1 MDWFLAAATGR
12 DARRDA
18 LLDQH
23 ITDFVAV
30 IPLIPHHR
38 CRRRQVFEQH
48 ISTSEVTTLPLTQ
61 VESQGT
67 TFAVA
72 DPMELAGHAPLGT
85 INQAGGYYPPC

>member
-18 LLDQH
+18 LLGQH
-23 ITDFVAV
+23 LTDFVPV

-38 CRRRQVFEQH
+38 CRRRQVFEHH
-48 ISTSEVTTLPLTQ
+48 IGTGEVTALPLTQ

>member
-12 DARRDA
+12 NVRRDA
-18 LLDQH
+18 LLGQH
-23 ITDFVAV
+23 LTDFVPI

-38 CRRRQVFEQH
+38 CHRRQVFAQH
-48 ISTSEVTTLPLTQ
+48 ISTGDVTALPLTQ

-85 INQAGGYYPPC
+85 TNPAGGTPLC